1 MRDDGTWLELN
12 PKPSFNSKLEVSWF
26 CPLTQPQLEC
36 NQRQLESSVKWL
48 LLERWWIPRAHKLE
62 LHWLW
67 ENEAYSGWDTCQTI
81 VPSCQ
86 KESLP
91 NTFVNL
97 QETDSPKERH
107 ESRISHGT
115 FLNKYALYWQS
126 ALLTFLSVSNWMEP

>member
-1 MRDDGTWLELN
+1 MEFDLYC
-12 PKPSFNSKLEVSWF
+12 SFNSKLGVGGF
-26 CPLTQPQLEC
+26 CPLTGPLLER

-67 ENEAYSGWDTCQTI
+67 ENEAYSGSGTCQTI

-91 NTFVNL
+91 NTFVNH
-97 QETDSPKERH
+97 QETWEQNQPWRFLVKTYT
-107 ESRISHGT
+107 ILTKIT
-115 FLNKYALYWQS
+115 FFS
-126 ALLTFLSVSNWMEP
+126 ISNWMEPWLYLNTWNSHYSQV